1 MSNPS
6 TPRVCIVTGAGRR
19 IAQGIAE
26 AFAGQGDAVSVIDLM
41 QERANETAKSICD
54 AGGKAIAIAADVG
67 DEGQVQRV
75 VASTIEAFGHVD
87 VLINAAGGYGKAFRA
102 THETPVE
109 EWDLVFDSNLK
120 GTFLFAKAVLPHMMA
135 QNSGCI
141 VNFSSNAGRQ
151 TSPLLGAS
159 YTAVKAGV
167 IGFTRHLSQ
176 EYGRYGIRVNTIAPG
191 PVNGDRV
198 DELMGGREKTEA
210 LIQQIPLG
218 RLAEPEDISDA
229 VIFLASDKARFMTGA
244 IIDVNG
250 GYVLP

>member
-1 MSNPS
+1 MNESI
-6 TPRVCIVTGAGRR
+6 TQRVCIVTGAGRG
-19 IAQGIAE
+19 IAQGIAK
-26 AFAGQGDAVSVIDLM
+26 AFAADGDAVAVIDLV
-41 QERANETAKSICD
+41 QQRAEETAKHIRET
-54 AGGKAIAIAADVG
+54 GGKAIAIAADAG
-67 DEGQVQRV
+67 DETQVQQA
-75 VASTIEAFGHVD
+75 VAETVDAFGRID
-87 VLINAAGGYGKAFRA
+87 VLINAAGGYGKAYRP

-135 QNSGCI
+135 QSSGCI

-176 EYGRYGIRVNTIAPG
+176 EYGRFGIRVNTIAPG

-218 RLAEPEDISDA
+218 RLAEPEDIRDA
-229 VIFLASDKARFMTGA
+229 VMFLASEKARFMTGA
-244 IIDVNG
+244 IVDVNG